1 MSNRKGRLSAQGLDE
16 NVVEAFRMYV
26 VERYG
31 KLHTVFGQEIQKAME
46 AYLENATHSHTHPSD
61 IELSERK
68 SVGEKTVHAEEA
80 IQKAGL
86 LRAINNGGSVLPN
99 AVKNILGE
107 CVGIDPRTINNY
119 YNAFCRKHELITNP
133 SGELIRI

>member
-1 MSNRKGRLSAQGLDE
+1 MKKQGRLSAQGLDE
-16 NVVEAFRMYV
+16 KVVESFRSYV
-26 VERYG
+26 IERYG

-46 AYLENATHSHTHPSD
+46 AYLENATNTHTHHSE
-61 IELSERK
+61 IQLSERK
-68 SVGEKTVHAEEA
+68 SVEEKAVHAEEA

-99 AVKNILGE
+99 AVKNILCE
-107 CVGIDPRTINNY
+107 SVGIDPRTINNY